1 MKIYT
6 EVNYEFKDGS
16 LVEQSSKFYNY
27 DGQVAECKSSGQ
39 VAEEAKQELV
49 KVHTK
54 PWESPFVNPIAG
66 LMSAGEKTKS
76 LLEQS
81 GISEAVREGP
91 GGTSKEVV
99 DAIYGGDTKN
109 AFTSIQRTYRDAE
122 GSVANFLN
130 PLDRVS
136 TAVNS
141 LDITKLE
148 EEEQTT
154 DTTLEEQESLLT
166 QGLIAEGGR
175 KKKYGRDF
183 MAGDPLSASILAP

>member
-27 DGQVAECKSSGQ
+27 DGQVAECKSSGEDIKKDVQ
-39 VAEEAKQELV
+39 EEVVTAV
-49 KVHTK
+49 TK
-54 PWESPFVNPIAG
+54 PWESKIGTGQVG
-66 LMSAGEKTKS
+66 GKS
-76 LLEQS
+76 LEIMKQIGEDT
-81 GISEAVREGP
+81 GISDAIREGP

-109 AFTSIQRTYRDAE
+109 AVQSIQRTYRDAE
-122 GSVANFLN
+122 GSVANILN
-130 PLDRVS
+130 PFGRVS
-136 TAVNS
+136 T
-141 LDITKLE
+141 DITSENVE

-154 DTTLEEQESLLT
+154 DTTLEEQESILT

-175 KKKYGRDF
+175 KEKFGRKA
-183 MAGDPLSASILAP
+183 MSTGTKASSILNPLQ